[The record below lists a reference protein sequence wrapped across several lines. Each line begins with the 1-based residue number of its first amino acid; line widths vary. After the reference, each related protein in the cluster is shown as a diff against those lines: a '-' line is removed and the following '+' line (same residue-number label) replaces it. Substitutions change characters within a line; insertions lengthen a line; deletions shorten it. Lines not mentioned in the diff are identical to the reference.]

1 MKDPNPD
8 TDTKTYLTQNQKKKM
23 FFLTHQ
29 FHPSA
34 ATVHAYILFAHPIPP
49 SFTRPEN
56 LPPLPNVMNP
66 YEAAQCAVKDANS
79 TEFEGRII
87 RVDFVGKSA
96 NENVRE
102 RNLEANEDADPKCTL
117 FVGNLD
123 LTAQEE
129 DLRAFFENL
138 MTTERGNAPG
148 AVDAEGSTKKLST
161 WVTHVRII
169 RDKETQLGKG
179 FGYVQFTVSTT
190 SISRHPKPSFPQDRE
205 CVDELLILQPTQLKF
220 AKRKLR
226 IQRCKTLPGAK
237 LSSSVKLS
245 LKTLPSSSIA
255 TSTIKP
261 KKSQYQ
267 VTSTTPITVPKG
279 DPSLGTRLA
288 SMSKQDRKAAKSADA
303 DRVARRL
310 AKKKARM
317 AMSTKKDLASV
328 GSGRGSEEKKVR
340 VRVRKDAVKVKGAQ
354 GTKKA
359 RMRSEKSLQKRN
371 VKK

>member
-1 MKDPNPD
+1 M
-8 TDTKTYLTQNQKKKM
+8 L
-23 FFLTHQ
+23 FLTHQ

-34 ATVHAYILFAHPIPP
+34 ATVHAYILFAHPIPLSSIP
-49 SFTRPEN
+49 RPEN
-56 LPPLPNVMNP
+56 LPPLPDVMNP
-66 YEAAQCAVKDANS
+66 YEAAQHAVKNANS

-87 RVDFVGKSA
+87 RVDFAGKSV

-102 RNLEANEDADPKCTL
+102 RNLETNKDADPKCTL

-123 LTAQEE
+123 LAAQEE

-138 MTTERGNAPG
+138 MTTERGDAPG
-148 AVDAEGSTKKLST
+148 AVDAEGSTKKLGT
-161 WVTHVRII
+161 WVTHIRII

-179 FGYVQFTVSTT
+179 FGYVQFIVSTA
-190 SISRHPKPSFPQDRE
+190 SILRHPNPSPPQDRE

-237 LSSSVKLS
+237 LSSSVKSS
-245 LKTLPSSSIA
+245 LKTLPSSSTT

-261 KKSQYQ
+261 KKPQHEI
-267 VTSTTPITVPKG
+267 TSTTPITIPKG

-288 SMSKQDRKAAKSADA
+288 SMSKQDRKAAKLADA

-328 GSGRGSEEKKVR
+328 ESGRSSGQKKVR
-340 VRVRKDAVKVKGAQ
+340 VRVRKDGVKAKGAQ
-354 GTKKA
+354 GTKKV
-359 RMRSEKSLQKRN
+359 RVRSEKSLQKRN